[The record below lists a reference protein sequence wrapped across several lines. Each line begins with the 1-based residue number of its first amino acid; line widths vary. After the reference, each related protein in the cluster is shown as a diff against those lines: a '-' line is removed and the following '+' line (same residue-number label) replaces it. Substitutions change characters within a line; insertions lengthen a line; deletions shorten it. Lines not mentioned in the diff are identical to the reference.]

1 MCYRIEQVEPNWK
14 EMKVGMEREP
24 VVEYETVN
32 DTYTTADCPW
42 ESLITVI
49 SKLPLI
55 RFSLT
60 FYYDVIKISKF
71 KFLGDFF
78 LFFFVYT
85 IFSTA
90 SSAAPQIPL

>member
-1 MCYRIEQVEPNWK
+1 MPFEGTVSRESITVSYHIEQVEPNWK

-55 RFSLT
+55 RFTLI
-60 FYYDVIKISKF
+60 FY
-71 KFLGDFF
+71 
-78 LFFFVYT
+78 
-85 IFSTA
+85 
-90 SSAAPQIPL
+90 